1 MRIAAIVA
9 VALLLVVIAFQI
21 SLALG
26 APFGKAAWGG
36 RHEGVLPKRLRIA
49 SGAAGIVV
57 YPLVILAVLSF
68 SGVIDKHVLPGNGEI
83 VAWLLAGIFLL
94 GGLANLASRSVP
106 ERYWAP
112 VSIVVA
118 TCCAIIVTGL

>member
-1 MRIAAIVA
+1 VRIAAIVA